1 MCWQSKDTALVYN
14 MTYSD
19 IYDFFSKRSR
29 RSQVYPLMFGSQKIP
44 VYCHMEH
51 FGCGGGGWTL
61 AMKIKGAKVNSL
73 PPKNPLILLKFKKKE
88 TRNWKLSSLSFREPS
103 IAIPTSGA
111 TEMSIILLE
120 ARLALTHRR
129 PNYLPTGIHPS
140 PRSASV
146 WRLVISSGLF
156 WLTGAP
162 THCSRWSLMG
172 NTAPP
177 HWVVTRGSRWLVHG
191 LPCSLTAIRKD
202 SMRLETTF
210 VYPKQESAS
219 RLTSRMTVV
228 PVTPELV
235 LAQEVSLMIPTR
247 VEMRQR
253 TRQIMETSTSKPW
266 GTSWYS
272 DRGHS

>member
-1 MCWQSKDTALVYN
+1 MNMAL
-14 MTYSD
+14 
-19 IYDFFSKRSR
+19 IPKR
-29 RSQVYPLMFGSQKIP
+29 
-44 VYCHMEH
+44 
-51 FGCGGGGWTL
+51 
-61 AMKIKGAKVNSL
+61 
-73 PPKNPLILLKFKKKE
+73 
-88 TRNWKLSSLSFREPS
+88 PS
-103 IAIPTSGA
+103 
-111 TEMSIILLE
+111 
-120 ARLALTHRR
+120 
-129 PNYLPTGIHPS
+129 YQPTGTHPS

-146 WRLVISSGLF
+146 WRLVLSSGSLS
-156 WLTGAP
+156 LTGTP

-172 NTAPP
+172 NTTPP

-266 GTSWYS
+266 VTSWYS
-272 DRGHS
+272 DRKPSPTSQILSREAIMEKKMSCPKALKANKAISLTLYSCLVSFVSNFFNEIQSISFAQSQFRICWRSKYWQRGHIRCLRYVHVVKCERVKGV